1 MKRSY
6 FALPYTVWMV
16 ILIFAPMLLIVYYAL
31 TDGDGGNVVFSLANM
46 AEAFDPLF
54 TGVLLRS
61 VWLAFIATAI
71 CLLLGYPVAYMLAR
85 SRSKNV
91 TSLLVLFILPMW
103 MNFLLRTYAWLVLLD
118 NNGLLNSLFALLG
131 LPKTQMLYTQN
142 AVVLGM
148 VYNFLPFMVLP
159 IHSVLVKI
167 DKYQIEAAE
176 DLGANSI
183 TVFRKVIFPQSIP
196 GVITGITMVFVPA
209 ITTFAISRLLG
220 GSQFMLFG
228 DLIENQFIFVQNW
241 HFGSALSLIM
251 LALVLLSLAITNK
264 FDKAEDAGGRLW

>member
-6 FALPYTVWMV
+6 FALPYTVWMA
-16 ILIFAPMLLIVYYAL
+16 ILIFAPMLLILFYAL
-31 TDGDGGNVVFSLANM
+31 TGEGADGGVVFTLSNII
-46 AEAFDPLF
+46 EAFDPLF

-61 VWLAFIATAI
+61 VWLAFVATAI
-71 CLLLGYPVAYMLAR
+71 CLLLGYPVAYLLAR
-85 SRSKNV
+85 SKSKNI

-131 LPKTQMLYTQN
+131 LEKVQMLYNQN

-176 DLGANSI
+176 DLGADSL
-183 TVFRKVIFPQSIP
+183 TVFRKVIFPLSVP
-196 GVITGITMVFVPA
+196 GIITGIMMVFVPA

-251 LALVLLSLAITNK
+251 LVLVLLCMALTNK
-264 FDKAEDAGGRLW
+264 FDKAEDGGRLW

>member
-1 MKRSY
+1 MNRRQF
-6 FALPYTVWMV
+6 FAAPYVLWMAV
-16 ILIFAPMLLIVYYAL
+16 FVLIPIILIFIFAFTSEEGGVTLRNFSTMGNYVSVFARSFLLAL
-31 TDGDGGNVVFSLANM
+31 ISTV
-46 AEAFDPLF
+46 
-54 TGVLLRS
+54 
-61 VWLAFIATAI
+61 I
-71 CLLLGYPVAYMLAR
+71 CLALGYPAACFMAR
-85 SRSKNV
+85 ETKRRQSV
-91 TSLLVLFILPMW
+91 LMLLVMLPMW

-176 DLGANSI
+176 DLGADSL

-251 LALVLLSLAITNK
+251 LALVLLSLALTNK
-264 FDKAEDAGGRLW
+264 FDRADDGGRLW

>member
-6 FALPYTVWMV
+6 FALPYTVWMA

-31 TDGDGGNVVFSLANM
+31 TDGDGGAVVFSLANM

-61 VWLAFIATAI
+61 VWLAFVATAI

-85 SRSKNV
+85 SKSKNV

-176 DLGANSI
+176 DLGADSL

-251 LALVLLSLAITNK
+251 LALVLLSLALTNK
-264 FDKAEDAGGRLW
+264 FDRADDGGRLW